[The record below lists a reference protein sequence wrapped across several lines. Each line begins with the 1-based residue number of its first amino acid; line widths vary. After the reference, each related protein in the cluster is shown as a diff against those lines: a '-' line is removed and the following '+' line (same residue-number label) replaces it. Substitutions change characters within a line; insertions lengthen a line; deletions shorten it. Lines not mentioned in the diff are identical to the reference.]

1 MITAIE
7 IEGLKAAYSAAKKS
21 PDPSNQNGAALIGY
35 NAMLL
40 SDCNRFPYGFKGN
53 VQDREEKYFYIQH
66 AERAVILKAASKGLA
81 TKGLTLVCPWFACGD
96 CAKAIIFA
104 DIKRVVG
111 HKQRMA
117 MTPERWK
124 ANVGKALEYLSDNG
138 IEMEFYD
145 GELGCEPII
154 VNGEL
159 WQP

>member
-7 IEGLKAAYSAAKKS
+7 IDGLRIAYSLARKS
-21 PDPSNQNGAALIGY
+21 PDPSNQNGAVLVGY
-35 NAMLL
+35 NAILL
-40 SDCNRFPYGFKGN
+40 SDCNRFPYGYKGN
-53 VQDREEKYFYIQH
+53 VQDRQEKYFYIQH

-81 TKGLTLVCPWFACGD
+81 TQGLTLVCPWFACND

-104 DIKRVVG
+104 GIKRVVG

-117 MTPERWK
+117 LTPPRWK
-124 ANVGKALEYLSDNG
+124 DNVDKALQYLEDCG
-138 IEMEFYD
+138 VELELYD
-145 GELGCEPII
+145 GELGSEPII